1 MGSEEIDYEDVFG
14 YNDLGFQI
22 VLPEMPE
29 TILMRNTNYFDW
41 IGKYVESN
49 AKYGNHSRD
58 TANEVFEKVIRKK
71 CQTQPDLVA
80 KLLEQVDFLT
90 ALLMYGPELMY
101 LIKMRSLKAFR
112 LWCDIELARAGYIT
126 RFDLTH
132 ITRYNSITRKE
143 IKKSDVSMS
152 FSSNSFCGPFGED
165 GELVIVLLP
174 YIAGKTLDSLQYLDF
189 ESKLRDL
196 NLHLR
201 LSRLQTFKVWLTVLT
216 TDYCFDEEEDIQR
229 ALNQANSQEA
239 DKRWSDPHKKETTT
253 YTHPNSNQVEKL
265 RKASDMLILPECAFI
280 RTSTAEFVYKDFR
293 MGLQIV
299 NRGKSI
305 NADAN
310 TATWQAVVRDREQNY
325 RPKLQKRAVRELL
338 QTPNQPSNVKYFE
351 ALTTLKNMVAVDHSL
366 SAESYLKPF
375 RHSYMMIRMNQG
387 VPVPL
392 AQPIWCERSSNVSF
406 MLLAKILNPT
416 LSRKSSKIYYQE
428 LPAIYP
434 SLHMDAHREVSSLA
448 ANMLDDTSLG
458 EPVTTLWKNPPRPA
472 KLDPVNGISPQSSS
486 TTLVP
491 RLPKR
496 ALADGEKGEN
506 DSEVR
511 SEKVQRTLAAAKK
524 GPVATSGQLQRS
536 DDMRRSAPA
545 GPLQSQRDPAAS
557 YSGTARVKHP
567 YLAGVRQVIEMVEKD
582 NEKAPKDRDPDVPLL
597 MNKIANAF
605 DNHHS
610 RKGNNRS

>member
-22 VLPEMPE
+22 VLPKMPE

-41 IGKYVESN
+41 IEEYVRSN

-58 TANEVFEKVIRKK
+58 TANQVFGKVIRKT
-71 CQTQPDLVA
+71 CQTQPDLAA
-80 KLLEQVDFLT
+80 KLLEQ
-90 ALLMYGPELMY
+90 
-101 LIKMRSLKAFR
+101 MRSLKAFR

-126 RFDLTH
+126 RFDLTR
-132 ITRYNSITRKE
+132 ITRYNSITKKDIR
-143 IKKSDVSMS
+143 KSDVSMS
-152 FSSNSFCGPFGED
+152 FSSNSLCGPFGKN

-196 NLHLR
+196 NLHLK
-201 LSRLQTFKVWLTVLT
+201 LSRLQTFKVWLTVIT
-216 TDYCFDEEEDIQR
+216 TDYCFDDEKDIQR

-239 DKRWSDPHKKETTT
+239 DKKWADPHKKETTT
-253 YTHPNSNQVEKL
+253 YTHPNSKQVEKL
-265 RKASDMLILPECAFI
+265 RKARDMLILPECAFI
-280 RTSTAEFVYKDFR
+280 RTSTAEFVYRDFR

-305 NADAN
+305 NADTN

-325 RPKLQKRAVRELL
+325 KPKLQKQAIKELL
-338 QTPNQPSNVKYFE
+338 RAPEQPSNMKYFE
-351 ALTTLKNMVAVDHSL
+351 ALTTLKKMVAVDHSL

-375 RHSYMMIRMNQG
+375 RHTYMMIRMNQG
-387 VPVPL
+387 VPVLL
-392 AQPIWCERSSNVSF
+392 AQPIWCERSSDVSF

-416 LSRKSSKIYYQE
+416 LSRKASKIYFQE
-428 LPAIYP
+428 LPGIYP
-434 SLHMDAHREVSSLA
+434 SLHMDAHREVSRLA

-472 KLDPVNGISPQSSS
+472 KLDPVNGISTQSSS
-486 TTLVP
+486 TSLVP

-511 SEKVQRTLAAAKK
+511 PEKVQRTSAAAKK
-524 GPVATSGQLQRS
+524 EPVAASRQLQRS

-545 GPLQSQRDPAAS
+545 GPSQSQRDPAAS
-557 YSGTARVKHP
+557 YQGTAQSKHP
-567 YLAGVRQVIEMVEKD
+567 YLTAVRQVIDMVEKD
-582 NEKAPKDRDPDVPLL
+582 NEKAPKDRDTDVPLL
-597 MNKIANAF
+597 MNLIASAF
-605 DNHHS
+605 DDHHS